1 MSVLNELLSTLPFMT
16 EARAALVINA
26 FWPMVKSRLFIFDS
40 AGHRFFFL
48 GLIIAVGVA
57 LLRVVPAGGWLHK
70 LALLLVKFY
79 VSAIRG
85 TPMLVQ
91 LMIVFY
97 GLPAIGIRLDPLPT
111 AIVGFSLNI
120 GAYAS
125 ETIRAAILSVPK
137 GQWKPTFPSA

>member
-1 MSVLNELLSTLPFMT
+1 MT

-26 FWPMVKSRLFIFDS
+26 FWPMVK
-40 AGHRFFFL
+40 AGFLYSIPLAIVSFFL

-85 TPMLVQ
+85 TPMLARQ
-91 LMIVFY
+91 ETSDPSKSLGQCHRWQDHIRVFKKY
-97 GLPAIGIRLDPLPT
+97 KLSDPAIQKPRQYPADDT
-111 AIVGFSLNI
+111 A
-120 GAYAS
+120 
-125 ETIRAAILSVPK
+125 
-137 GQWKPTFPSA
+137 